1 MRAAGESKDGVLKF
15 TLGRP
20 NVPVRCTRCG
30 GLEINSAMGYN
41 TWAAFQGADTHA
53 AVCGDV
59 AMLELEVAP
68 VIRALRAGG
77 IEVVAVHNHMF
88 FEDPRVIF
96 LHYWGIGK
104 AADLAATFMGALDRQ
119 TPEAQAKGCCSS

>member
-1 MRAAGESKDGVLKF
+1 AVAPPVKDVTRHLDTKRLEEIVRAAGESKDGVLKF

-77 IEVVAVHNHMF
+77 MEVGVVHVPMF
-88 FEDPRVIF
+88 FG
-96 LHYWGIGK
+96 L
-104 AADLAATFMGALDRQ
+104 
-119 TPEAQAKGCCSS
+119 